1 MATIKI
7 VLDQRRA
14 KNDETFPVVIRV
26 RHLKKYF
33 DVKTNYHTNRKKFD
47 SRKEQIIGDM
57 NSTNFLHDLKEEYSK
72 RVREFLKE
80 NSNSTFDINVIKKY
94 VLQKPAELTTV
105 HEFWTDVIQ
114 WKKRSN

>member
-33 DVKTNYHTNRKKFD
+33 DVKTNYHSNCKKFD
-47 SRKEQIIGDM
+47 P
-57 NSTNFLHDLKEEYSK
+57 KEE
-72 RVREFLKE
+72 E
-80 NSNSTFDINVIKKY
+80 NYRLCINQFSTC
-94 VLQKPAELTTV
+94 LL
-105 HEFWTDVIQ
+105 
-114 WKKRSN
+114 

>member
-33 DVKTNYHTNRKKFD
+33 DVKTNYHSNCKKFD
-47 SRKEQIIGDM
+47 PKKEQII
-57 NSTNFLHDLKEEYSK
+57 
-72 RVREFLKE
+72 R
-80 NSNSTFDINVIKKY
+80 
-94 VLQKPAELTTV
+94 
-105 HEFWTDVIQ
+105 
-114 WKKRSN
+114 